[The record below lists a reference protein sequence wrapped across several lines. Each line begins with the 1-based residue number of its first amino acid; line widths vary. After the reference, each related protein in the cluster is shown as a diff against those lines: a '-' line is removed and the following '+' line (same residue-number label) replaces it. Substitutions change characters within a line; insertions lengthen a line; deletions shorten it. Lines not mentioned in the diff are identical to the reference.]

1 MSWNIKEIAT
11 NVSPAL
17 LQANRPPATSNDV
30 PDESLIERIAAGDR
44 FAMKN
49 FYRRHNVRVYRFIL
63 NLIKNHAIAE
73 DLVSEVFLDVWI
85 KAAQFEYRSR
95 VLTWLFAIA
104 RNKTLEAMRQR
115 TFDQLDSS
123 PVELIEDPA
132 EDAEVIVGK
141 QKMKSILLECL
152 AGLSPAHRQII
163 DLVYYHG
170 RTISDIALILGI
182 EQSTVKTR
190 MFYARQRLADLL
202 LAQGVVT
209 ALG

>member
-1 MSWNIKEIAT
+1 VPADRPSAISSD
-11 NVSPAL
+11 VS
-17 LQANRPPATSNDV
+17 
-30 PDESLIERIAAGDR
+30 DETLIQGIAAGDR
-44 FAMKN
+44 SSMKSL
-49 FYRRHNVRVYRFIL
+49 YRRHNVRVYRFIL
-63 NLIKNHAIAE
+63 NLIKNDAIAE
-73 DLVSEVFLDVWI
+73 ELVSEVFLDVWRQG
-85 KAAQFEYRSR
+85 AQFEYRSR

-115 TFDQLDSS
+115 KFDDLDSS
-123 PVELIEDPA
+123 VVELIEDPA

-170 RTISDIALILGI
+170 RTISDIAVILGI

-202 LAQGVVT
+202 RAQGVVT